1 MEISTT
7 KSGGNIY
14 IVQRSIKF
22 MRMIDQEAF
31 VEKGLLG
38 ILVVWIVAVLYLV
51 NQAAT
56 AELNVLSWVSLTTFF
71 SGFSSVVLIVIAIL
85 LARIKRDLR

>member
-1 MEISTT
+1 
-7 KSGGNIY
+7 
-14 IVQRSIKF
+14 
-22 MRMIDQEAF
+22 MRVSDQQDF
-31 VEKGLLG
+31 IEKGLLG
-38 ILVVWIVAVLYLV
+38 ILVVWILAVLYLV

>member
-1 MEISTT
+1 
-7 KSGGNIY
+7 
-14 IVQRSIKF
+14 
-22 MRMIDQEAF
+22 MRMSDQEAF

-38 ILVVWIVAVLYLV
+38 ILVVWIVAVLYLI
-51 NQAAT
+51 NQAAS
-56 AELNVLSWVSLTTFF
+56 AELNVLSWISLTTFF

>member
-1 MEISTT
+1 
-7 KSGGNIY
+7 
-14 IVQRSIKF
+14 
-22 MRMIDQEAF
+22 MRLSDQQDF
-31 VEKGLLG
+31 IEKGLLG
-38 ILVVWIVAVLYLV
+38 ILVVWILAVLYLV

>member
-1 MEISTT
+1 
-7 KSGGNIY
+7 
-14 IVQRSIKF
+14 
-22 MRMIDQEAF
+22 MRLLDQENF
-31 VEKGLLG
+31 IEQGLLA
-38 ILVVWIVAVLYLV
+38 ILAVWIVAVLYLV
-51 NQAAT
+51 NQASN

>member
-1 MEISTT
+1 MRIS
-7 KSGGNIY
+7 
-14 IVQRSIKF
+14 
-22 MRMIDQEAF
+22 DQEAF

-38 ILVVWIVAVLYLV
+38 ILIVWIVAVLYLV
-51 NQAAT
+51 NQAAN

>member
-1 MEISTT
+1 M
-7 KSGGNIY
+7 
-14 IVQRSIKF
+14 
-22 MRMIDQEAF
+22 MRLIDQESF
-31 VEKGLLG
+31 IEKGLLG
-38 ILVVWIVAVLYLV
+38 ILAVWIVAVLYLV

>member
-1 MEISTT
+1 
-7 KSGGNIY
+7 
-14 IVQRSIKF
+14 
-22 MRMIDQEAF
+22 MRMSDQEAF

-38 ILVVWIVAVLYLV
+38 ILVVWIVAVLYLI
-51 NQAAT
+51 NQAAS